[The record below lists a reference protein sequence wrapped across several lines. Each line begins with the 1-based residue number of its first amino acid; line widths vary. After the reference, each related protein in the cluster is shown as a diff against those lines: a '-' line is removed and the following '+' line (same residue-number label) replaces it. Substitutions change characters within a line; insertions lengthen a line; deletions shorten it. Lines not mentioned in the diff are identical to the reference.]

1 MSVRRKINRNIVVDN
16 NIRLW
21 VLRMKPFFF
30 ADTVS
35 ASILIANIHAHF
47 LPLSLLQS
55 VID

>member
-21 VLRMKPFFF
+21 VLSMKPFF